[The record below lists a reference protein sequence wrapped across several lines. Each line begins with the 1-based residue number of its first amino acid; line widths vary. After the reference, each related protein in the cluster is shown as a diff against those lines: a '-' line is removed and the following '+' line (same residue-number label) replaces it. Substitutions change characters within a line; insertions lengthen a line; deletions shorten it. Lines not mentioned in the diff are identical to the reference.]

1 MWGRGGWNTP
11 ESPDF
16 ISYFEA
22 EVPIFVSGDFLE
34 PFCYLWLQT
43 LSDQCVYQTVT
54 ENLRSDDER
63 GLHKTHITPYGAEV
77 WAPNAPRN
85 L

>member
-1 MWGRGGWNTP
+1 MGWNTP

-16 ISYFEA
+16 IHILKQKCQSLSQG
-22 EVPIFVSGDFLE
+22 ILE

-43 LSDQCVYQTVT
+43 LSDLCVYQTVT

-63 GLHKTHITPYGAEV
+63 GLRKTHITPYGAEV

>member
-1 MWGRGGWNTP
+1 MWGRGGLEHP
-11 ESPDF
+11 GEPGF
-16 ISYFEA
+16 HSYFEA
-22 EVPIFVSGDFLE
+22 EVPIFVSGNFGTIL
-34 PFCYLWLQT
+34 
-43 LSDQCVYQTVT
+43 LSLAANPLRPVRLSTVT

-63 GLHKTHITPYGAEV
+63 GLRKTHITPYGAEV